1 MSQLQKIITN
11 SKKKNSRELSIPHSS
26 LLPNKSP
33 MRTPPVNDYIVEWK
47 STHDTICK
55 IDKKC

>member
-1 MSQLQKIITN
+1 M
-11 SKKKNSRELSIPHSS
+11 PHSS

-33 MRTPPVNDYIVEWK
+33 MRTPPVNDYIVGWK

-55 IDKKC
+55 IDIKC